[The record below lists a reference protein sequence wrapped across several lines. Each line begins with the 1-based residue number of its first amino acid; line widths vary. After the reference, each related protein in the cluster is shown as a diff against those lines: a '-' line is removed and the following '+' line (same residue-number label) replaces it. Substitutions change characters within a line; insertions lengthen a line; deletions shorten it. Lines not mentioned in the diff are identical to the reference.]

1 MERRAL
7 LLNSVLLRQNPHNVQ
22 QWHKRVQLYEGKP
35 EEVNNIVIN
44 MSCFSFTVHK
54 LIETF

>member
-35 EEVNNIVIN
+35 EEVNKIVIN
-44 MSCFSFTVHK
+44 MSYFLFIVRK
-54 LIETF
+54 VIEIF